1 MVQSALAG
9 GGGLV
14 DHRLGEPYV
23 RTLAHSKRSI
33 KVNFLSGQNL
43 CSEKLAQK
51 GLTGEM
57 KGAREDRKN
66 SEGENETS
74 SDSLPWPHL

>member
-57 KGAREDRKN
+57 KRSQGGQKELRGRE
-66 SEGENETS
+66 
-74 SDSLPWPHL
+74 